1 MDKTKTIRVSVE
13 KELAQEHIENSEIS
27 TSYYT
32 TISEK
37 QIREIIRDELK
48 NIELEKMYHD

>member
-13 KELAQEHIENSEIS
+13 EELAQEHIENSEIS